1 MFDIGISSSMW
12 HNMYI
17 PQHIYFLSHRKYER
31 GDWVLF
37 SNEIVRATA
46 EMVRL
51 RNAAKVE
58 ASTDA
63 SLKVYKIPTSFV
75 QRYVLRGGQ
84 IHEQKLKT
92 NTKGLIINCGFVV
105 CEQPSEFSIDEVLNL
120 FMRFSHRYCGGHT
133 EDQLD
138 WIKRNILKID

>member
-1 MFDIGISSSMW
+1 MNCKVKAISCERASETGIIVSKTGKYGHPDRFSFGDKMFDIGISSSMW

-84 IHEQKLKT
+84 
-92 NTKGLIINCGFVV
+92 
-105 CEQPSEFSIDEVLNL
+105 
-120 FMRFSHRYCGGHT
+120 
-133 EDQLD
+133 
-138 WIKRNILKID
+138 KIGRAHV